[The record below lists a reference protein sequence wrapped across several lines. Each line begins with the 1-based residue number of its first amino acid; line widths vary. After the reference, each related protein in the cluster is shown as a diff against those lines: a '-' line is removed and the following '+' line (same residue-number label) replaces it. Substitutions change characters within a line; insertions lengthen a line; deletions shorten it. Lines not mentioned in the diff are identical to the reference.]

1 MSFALIK
8 KMPGIALLV
17 HSFPA
22 LAVILRSVATK
33 NLSLLLSPSRHRRKS
48 NQNSTETLFPEY
60 SFGNGCI
67 GLEP

>member
-1 MSFALIK
+1 MSLALIK
-8 KMPGIALLV
+8 KMPRVVVLV
-17 HSFPA
+17 HSFQVS
-22 LAVILRSVATK
+22 AVILRSVPTK
-33 NLSLLLSPSRHRRKS
+33 SLFLLLSPSPHRRKS